1 MLNRSKL
8 SPPMYLQI
16 ADKYAKD
23 IEKKVYV
30 CGDIIPSENQISK
43 EYEVSRT
50 TARLALIE
58 LENMGYVDRKRG
70 KGTQVIM
77 GKLDEQ
83 LKEITSFTDEMKQ
96 NGVEMITSFC
106 DIKKIVP
113 NQTIGELLGT
123 DSSSN
128 IFKME
133 RIRMAQNKPVVYSVT
148 YLNIE
153 GLSLDTK
160 SYEDSL
166 YRYLKKEMNIIIT
179 KAEDQL
185 EAIIADQT
193 LAKYL
198 AVKTGSPIFM
208 RKRKGYSQ
216 FNTLVEY
223 SISYYP
229 GERYQ
234 YSVVL

>member
-1 MLNRSKL
+1 
-8 SPPMYLQI
+8 MYLQI

-70 KGTQVIM
+70 KGTQVIK

-106 DIKKIVP
+106 DIKMILP
-113 NQTIGELLGT
+113 TQSIGGLLGS
-123 DSSSN
+123 DSDGN

-133 RIRMAQNKPVVYSVT
+133 RIRMAQNKPVVYSIT

-153 GLSLDTK
+153 GLSMDIK
-160 SYEDSL
+160 DYEDSL
-166 YRYLKKEMNIIIT
+166 YRYLKTEMNIIIT

-185 EAIIADQT
+185 EAVLADQI

-216 FNTLVEY
+216 YNMLVEY
-223 SISYYP
+223 SVSYYP

>member
-16 ADKYAKD
+16 ADKFAKD
-23 IEKKVYV
+23 IEKKVFI

-50 TARLALIE
+50 TARLALTE
-58 LENMGYVDRKRG
+58 LENMGYVERKRG
-70 KGTQVIM
+70 KGTQVIL

-96 NGVEMITSFC
+96 NGVEMTTSFC
-106 DIKKIVP
+106 DIKRINP
-113 NQTIGELLGT
+113 TQAIGDLLGT
-123 DSSSN
+123 NASSY
-128 IFKME
+128 IYKME
-133 RIRMAQNKPVVYSVT
+133 RIRMANSKPVVYSIT

-153 GLSLDTK
+153 GLSLDMK

-166 YRYLKKEMNIIIT
+166 YRYLKKELNIIIT
-179 KAEDQL
+179 KAEDKL

-216 FNTLVEY
+216 FNNLVEY